1 MKRFLILALLGLNF
15 SSLAFADPV
24 NTVTLTSYYPAPFGA
39 YDRMRLVPRA
49 PLGAGTCTAANEG
62 TLYIPDSTFAINQC
76 RAGTWVPIGDGL
88 WRVERTSANARF
100 DSIADIDQY
109 FLRNFGSYWDV
120 DILQPYVG
128 IGTDDPT
135 AYLHIFRGA
144 NDPTPGVS
152 PTFIRVQNQSGVLNP
167 GVGPG
172 GKIAFAGAGGD
183 NVVLRA
189 LFTKISAPRAS
200 SLGIFLRDG
209 SDPNLI
215 EQFRILG
222 NGYLGIRDTDPSA
235 ILELAGNA
243 VYPPA
248 APDNNSLPYLMIS
261 SNNVAARNGDVLT
274 ILPNGNVG
282 INMLLPTVP
291 TEKLDVNGNIRATA
305 LILTSDAALKKDI
318 APVENALDK
327 ISRLNGVSFEWKDNA
342 QPTDHRKHI
351 GVLAQEV
358 EKIFPESVYGQE
370 GAKGVDYPSLI
381 APLIEA
387 VKELKNQNQAMDQ
400 QLKAQSQQ
408 IHEQQQQIESL
419 KNSLAIKE
427 PVLTP

>member
-1 MKRFLILALLGLNF
+1 MKRLFIFAFLGSIF
-15 SSLAFADPV
+15 STFAFAQSTT
-24 NTVTLTSYYPAPFGA
+24 NTVTLTSYYPAPYGA

-49 PLGAGTCTAANEG
+49 TLGGSCTAAQEG
-62 TLYIPDSTFAINQC
+62 TLYIPNTTNLINQC
-76 RAGTWVPIGDGL
+76 RGGNWEPIGDGL
-88 WRVERTSANARF
+88 WKLVPTPGNLAVHETTAM
-100 DSIADIDQY
+100 IDQY
-109 FLRNFGSYWDV
+109 FFRAQETTPTNPGYWDDTLV
-120 DILQPYVG
+120 RPYVG
-128 IGTDDPT
+128 IGTNAPT
-135 AYLHIFRGA
+135 TYLHIISKF
-144 NDPTPGVS
+144 NDSAPGVS
-152 PTFIRVQNQSGVLNP
+152 PTYIRIQNINSNVNP
-167 GVGPG
+167 NGPG
-172 GKIAFAGAGGD
+172 AKFAFAGAGGD

-189 LFTKISAPRAS
+189 LFSKITAPQAS

-209 SDPNLI
+209 SAANLI
-215 EQFRILG
+215 EQFRMMG

-243 VYPPA
+243 LIGPPA
-248 APDNNSLPYLMIS
+248 VANSLPYLMIS
-261 SNNVAARNGDVLT
+261 SNNVADRNGDILT
-274 ILPNGNVG
+274 ITANGLVG
-282 INMLLPTVP
+282 INTAAPGQL
-291 TEKLDVNGNIRATA
+291 LDVNGNIRATT

-327 ISRLNGVSFEWKDNA
+327 ISQLNGVSFQWKDK
-342 QPTDHRKHI
+342 PTDHRKHI

-387 VKELKNQNQAMDQ
+387 VKELKNQNQVLDQ

-408 IHEQQQQIESL
+408 IHEQQQQIEAL
-419 KNSLAIKE
+419 KNSRTIKE